1 MKITISG
8 PPGSGTTTVAKLVS
22 EELGIKLISAG
33 EVFRQLAA
41 QRGMT
46 VEEFSKYAEQNPEI
60 DTLIDKT
67 QKELADAEKDAVV
80 EGRLSGWMIRDADL
94 KVWIFADA
102 EIRYSRIA
110 KRENKDVSI
119 VRQETRLR
127 EEAERRRYQKFY
139 SIDIDN
145 WKIYDLI
152 VNSGKF
158 DAETIAELIITTV
171 KKLKLIE
178 GDNPN

>member
-8 PPGSGTTTVAKLVS
+8 PPGSGTTTVAKIVS
-22 EELGIKLISAG
+22 ERLNLKLISAG

-46 VEEFSKYAEQNPEI
+46 IEEFSKYAEQNPEI

-67 QKELADAEKDAVV
+67 QKELAEAEKDAVI
-80 EGRLSGWMIRDADL
+80 EGRLSGWMIKDADL

-110 KRENKDVSI
+110 KREKKDIAV
-119 VRQETRLR
+119 VRHETRLR
-127 EEAERRRYQKFY
+127 EEAEKRRYQKFY

-145 WKIYDLI
+145 WRIYDLI
-152 VNSGKF
+152 VNSGRF
-158 DAETIAELIITTV
+158 DAETIAEIIITAA
-171 KKLKLIE
+171 KKL
-178 GDNPN
+178 